1 MVLNELL
8 LNAVEHG
15 FPAREES
22 DLSGD
27 FGEVVISAHRFRR
40 QLHVSVADNGRGLP
54 ADFDLGSADRLG
66 LQIVRGLA
74 QGELRGSIE
83 MRPRANGG
91 TEAVL
96 VVPLNRRP

>member
-1 MVLNELL
+1 MLGVAGYSGTPLARKLGVTAGAAVLLDG
-8 LNAVEHG
+8 A
-15 FPAREES
+15 
-22 DLSGD
+22 
-27 FGEVVISAHRFRR
+27 
-40 QLHVSVADNGRGLP
+40 P

-66 LQIVRGLA
+66 LQIVRSLA

-83 MRPRANGG
+83 MRPRAGGG

>member
-15 FPAREES
+15 FPGRDDPDGGE
-22 DLSGD
+22 

-66 LQIVRGLA
+66 LQIVRSLA

-83 MRPRANGG
+83 MRPRAGGG

>member
-1 MVLNELL
+1 V
-8 LNAVEHG
+8 
-15 FPAREES
+15 R
-22 DLSGD
+22 
-27 FGEVVISAHRFRR
+27 VVISAHRFRR
-40 QLHVSVADNGRGLP
+40 QLHVSVADNGRGP
-54 ADFDLGSADRLG
+54 AGRLRPGLGRPLG